1 MQVLHQCIIVPNPN
15 KFGNLGG
22 NWEIFE
28 GKWGNQILTKDLLN
42 AERIILLV
50 FDCLIVCIIDLVD
63 IQI

>member
-28 GKWGNQILTKDLLN
+28 GKWGNQNLTKDLVN
-42 AERIILLV
+42 VERFFFFLV
-50 FDCLIVCIIDLVD
+50 FDCLVACINLVD
-63 IQI
+63 IRI